1 MNKRNNSV
9 RVMITGNENGQ
20 TAADEFTEI
29 YREAFDVIRREFS
42 SFEEALDAASE
53 MELTHLLYFK
63 DNENLILASLADELG
78 GYSLDIT
85 VDDLRRVL
93 S

>member
-1 MNKRNNSV
+1 MKKAH
-9 RVMITGNENGQ
+9 M
-20 TAADEFTEI
+20 
-29 YREAFDVIRREFS
+29 
-42 SFEEALDAASE
+42 
-53 MELTHLLYFK
+53 LYFK
-63 DNENLILASLADELG
+63 DNTNLILASLADEMG